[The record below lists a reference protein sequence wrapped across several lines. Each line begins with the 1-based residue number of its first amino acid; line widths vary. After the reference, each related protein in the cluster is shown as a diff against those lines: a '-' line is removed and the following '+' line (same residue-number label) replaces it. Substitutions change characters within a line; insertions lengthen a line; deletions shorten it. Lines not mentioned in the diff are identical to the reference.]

1 MKHSQEQ
8 TQRLN
13 ELRELKWQ
21 FEKKLKK
28 HIELKQ
34 TFAEKVLDD
43 YQITDFSNLLKSW
56 DQFPDSIEH
65 LYTTLS
71 DLGLLRTL
79 NYIGPSDFFVY
90 NGEKSML
97 WGLWYVGL
105 SDPFGYSSTRKSSI
119 EQLFGVVKPKDYN
132 DKRAFHTYYPMVLE
146 GIDELDVLYAEIE
159 KIGYKFI
166 HVYESNQSNELIEQ
180 TDK

>member
-1 MKHSQEQ
+1 MEHNQEQ

-21 FEKKLKK
+21 LEKKLKK
-28 HIELKQ
+28 HIELKR

-43 YQITDFSNLLKSW
+43 YKITDFSDLLKSW
-56 DQFPDSIEH
+56 NQFPDSVEH

-90 NGEKSML
+90 NGEKSNL

-105 SDPFGYSSTRKSSI
+105 SDPFGYSSQHKTHI
-119 EQLFGVVKPKDYN
+119 EQLFGVVKPKEYVH
-132 DKRAFHTYYPMVLE
+132 KRTLHTYYPMVLD
-146 GIDELDVLYAEIE
+146 GIDELDILYAEIE
-159 KIGYKFI
+159 KIGRKFI
-166 HVYESNQSNELIEQ
+166 HVYESKEE
-180 TDK
+180 

>member
-1 MKHSQEQ
+1 MEHSQEQ

-28 HIELKQ
+28 HIELKR

-43 YQITDFSNLLKSW
+43 YQIADFSVLLKDW
-56 DQFPDSIEH
+56 NQFPDSVEH

-71 DLGLLRTL
+71 DLGLLQTL
-79 NYIGPSDFFVY
+79 NYTGPSDFFKY
-90 NGEKSML
+90 NGEKSNL
-97 WGLWYVGL
+97 WGLWHVGL
-105 SDPFGYSSTRKSSI
+105 SDVVGYSSIGKSSI

-132 DKRAFHTYYPMVLE
+132 DKRAFHPYFPLVLD
-146 GIDELDVLYAEIE
+146 GIDELDILKNEIE
-159 KIGYKFI
+159 KIGWKFT
-166 HVYESNQSNELIEQ
+166 HVYEKAYETNQLDQ
-180 TDK
+180 